1 MRALRRAAALH
12 DEFGSAARAAEYR
25 ARADAVVANAQQPVA
40 AGGYWNGAYFI
51 TNVNVSGRASDEG
64 VWQDDQLN
72 AIFVGVATPTQTAAI
87 YARIDAAPA
96 FWVGDASRWG
106 NLSIAQPSPRFA
118 ETWFGRLG
126 AIGVLGRYAQAQP
139 DRGLALLRSFAVAAA
154 ATNDIDESYTM
165 TGALGGDAGADYLE
179 HCAGAFLATLG
190 GPFGVSFDSDA
201 AAAATVAP
209 AFPAAWPAARARFI
223 LRGTTV
229 CVDFSAGALGVT
241 AHGAPQRVR
250 VRWAGSERIDVVGGD
265 APTVCE
271 EPGAF

>member
-25 ARADAVVANAQQPVA
+25 ARADAVVASAQQPVA

-51 TNVNVSGRASDEG
+51 TNVNISGRPSDEG
-64 VWQDDQLN
+64 IWQDDQLN
-72 AIFVGVATPTQTAAI
+72 AIFVGVATPAQTAVI

-96 FWVGDASRWG
+96 FWEGVASRWG

-154 ATNDIDESYTM
+154 ATNDIYESYTM
-165 TGALGGDAGADYLE
+165 AGALGGDEGADYLE
-179 HCAGAFLATLG
+179 HCAGAYLATLG
-190 GPFGVSFDSDA
+190 GPFGGSFDSDA

-229 CVDFSAGALGVT
+229 CLDFAAGALGVT

-250 VRWAGSERIDVVGGD
+250 VRWAGGERIDVVGGD

-271 EPGAF
+271 KAGAF